1 MDKRE
6 WLERFKG
13 AMAMIQEPMTF
24 ELLKQDSEYQESA
37 MEADQCEKC
46 YQEIEGQ
53 FRENERK
60 IVEGLLTARDKEDQD
75 YSTLSFIA
83 GVQSGYWL
91 RELFDGG
98 SKQQELQRKEEIE
111 RAFE

>member
-53 FRENERK
+53 LRENERE